1 MVQVVER
8 KQDVGQGGCIQ
19 FKVYRS
25 LCDPNRILGGWQHGH
40 MEPVGPKGA
49 IAIDQNTL
57 GSPVETEYLRV
68 LNCADQCGVPFVL
81 VVDPDGLFP
90 PDKRPSP

>member
-8 KQDVGQGGCIQ
+8 KEDVGQGGCIE
-19 FKVYRS
+19 FRVYRS
-25 LCDPNRILGGWQHGH
+25 PRDPNRVLGSWQHGH
-40 MEPVGPKGA
+40 MEPVGLKGA

-68 LNCADQCGVPFVL
+68 LYCADQCGVPFVL
-81 VVDPDGLFP
+81 VVDDNGLFP
-90 PDKRPSP
+90 PSKRPSP

>member
-8 KQDVGQGGCIQ
+8 KEDIGQDECIE

-25 LCDPNRILGGWQHGH
+25 PRDPNRILGSWQHGH

-49 IAIDQNTL
+49 IAIDHNAL

-68 LNCADQCGVPFVL
+68 LNCADECGVPFVL
-81 VVDPDGLFP
+81 VIDDNGLFP
-90 PDKRPSP
+90 PASRPSS